1 MEDLTNTR
9 CGWAGTDQLYI
20 KYHDQEWGRLV
31 TDDRTLFEFL
41 VLEGAQAGLA
51 WITILRKREGY
62 RKAFHNFDVEKVAQM
77 TSEDVDRLIQ
87 FDGIIR
93 NRLKINSTIK
103 NAKL

>member
-1 MEDLTNTR
+1 MDYDPAETR
-9 CGWAGTDQLYI
+9 RIQ
-20 KYHDQEWGRLV
+20 
-31 TDDRTLFEFL
+31 
-41 VLEGAQAGLA
+41 
-51 WITILRKREGY
+51 
-62 RKAFHNFDVEKVAQM
+62 KAFHNFDVEKVAQM